1 MDATARRRLG
11 WLLVILATIGRGE
24 AAPREQYSSPPE
36 TMRGAGVRLSRIC
49 SERELTAVA
58 TRGPELL
65 ARLTR
70 SERQALGEG
79 YCRFD
84 VDRPVIVDVA
94 APADAPPFWL
104 ADRGFVATGL
114 SLSNDDA
121 TWQVYR
127 RTFHRGSVG
136 LGVNGLDLTPSA
148 HYVVFVR
155 PLAAKTKTTPAGD
168 SGAPGVRL
176 ATCCRPHWRVTIARP
191 GTSAALDVYRPF
203 AEIPAELT
211 GAVLLQPDHSARH
224 STRLATGRVWK
235 THVVSGPPPDQ
246 VAISYGAEAGREL
259 LFTWR
264 TSVDVM
270 TSAVRIAPAASSE
283 GRSPD
288 PRSIHVVTGS
298 SSVVETASVLNDPV
312 VRRHRVAVGGLEP
325 GRAYAYSLGDG
336 TDGGWTDWRTV
347 TTAPAPDRTLRFL
360 YLGDAQTGLEAWGRL
375 LSAAARQT
383 PAADFLILAGDLVD
397 RGNERT
403 NWDHFFLRAA
413 GVFDRLPVMPCAGN
427 HEYLD
432 VGPLLYRAS
441 FALPSNGPPG
451 IDAGLVYSFEAGDAF
466 FAVLDSTLAV
476 WDPAMARRQA
486 EWLDR
491 SLARTR
497 ARWKIAVFHHP
508 VYPSHPWRDMP
519 ALREHWVPVFDRHHV
534 DLVLQGHDH
543 SYQRTHPLR
552 NHRRASGPESGTIYL
567 IAVSG
572 DKYVE
577 GAHRD
582 GVARAMSRVS
592 TYQTIE
598 VDPATRRLTYEAH
611 TADGR
616 TVDSFAISK

>member
-1 MDATARRRLG
+1 MNATARRRLG
-11 WLLVILATIGRGE
+11 WLLLILATIGRGE
-24 AAPREQYSSPPE
+24 AAPRDPLPSARE
-36 TMRGAGVRLSRIC
+36 TMRGAGVRLSRMY
-49 SERELTAVA
+49 SERELTSVA

-65 ARLTR
+65 ARLTG
-70 SERQALGEG
+70 SERRALGEG

-84 VDRPVIVDVA
+84 VDRPVIVDIA
-94 APADAPPFWL
+94 AATDAPPFWL

-114 SLSNDDA
+114 SMTNDDA
-121 TWQVYR
+121 TWRVYR
-127 RTFHRGSVG
+127 RTFDRGSVG

-155 PLAAKTKTTPAGD
+155 ALAARMGTAPAADTDTPD
-168 SGAPGVRL
+168 VRL
-176 ATCCRPHWRVTIARP
+176 AASCRPAWRATIARP
-191 GTSAALDVYRPF
+191 GASAAFDVYRPF

-211 GAVLLQPDHSARH
+211 GAVLLQPSHAARH

-235 THVVSGPPPDQ
+235 THVVSGPAPDQ

-259 LFTWR
+259 VFTWR
-264 TSVDVM
+264 TSVDILA
-270 TSAVRIAPAASSE
+270 SAVRVAPEAGSE

-288 PRSIHVVTGS
+288 PRSIRVITGS
-298 SSVVETASVLNDPV
+298 SSTVETGNVLNDPV
-312 VRRHRVAVGGLEP
+312 IRRHRVAVGGLEP

-336 TDGGWTDWRTV
+336 TDGGWTEWRTV
-347 TTAPAPDRTLRFL
+347 TTAPGPDRPVRFL
-360 YLGDAQTGLEAWGRL
+360 YLGDAQTGLEGWGRL
-375 LSAAARQT
+375 LAAAARQT
-383 PAADFLILAGDLVD
+383 PPADFLILAGDLVD

-413 GVFDRLPVMPCAGN
+413 GVFDRLPVMPCVGN

-432 VGPLLYRAS
+432 VGPRLYRAN
-441 FALPSNGPPG
+441 FALPPNGPPG

-476 WDPAMARRQA
+476 WDPAMARRQV

-552 NHRRASGPESGTIYL
+552 NHRPASGPESGTIYL

-582 GVARAMSRVS
+582 GVAKAMSRVS

-598 VDPATRRLTYEAH
+598 IDPGTRRLIYEAR

>member
-1 MDATARRRLG
+1 MNATARRRLG
-11 WLLVILATIGRGE
+11 WLLVILATIGRGD
-24 AAPREQYSSPPE
+24 AAPRDPLPSPRE
-36 TMRGAGVRLSRIC
+36 TMRGAGVRLSRMY
-49 SERELTAVA
+49 SERVLTAVA
-58 TRGPELL
+58 SRGPELL
-65 ARLTR
+65 ARLTA
-70 SERQALGEG
+70 SERRALSEG

-84 VDRPVIVDVA
+84 VDRPVVVDVA
-94 APADAPPFWL
+94 APADATPFWL
-104 ADRGFVATGL
+104 ADRGFVATGHL
-114 SLSNDDA
+114 LTNDDA

-127 RTFHRGSVG
+127 RTFDRGPVG
-136 LGVNGLDLTPSA
+136 LGVNGLDITPSA

-155 PLAAKTKTTPAGD
+155 ELAARTRTAPSAD
-168 SGAPGVRL
+168 SSALEVRL
-176 ATCCRPHWRVTIARP
+176 TASCRPLWRATIARP
-191 GTSAALDVYRPF
+191 GVSAALDVYRPF

-211 GAVLLQPDHSARH
+211 GAVLLQPSYEARH
-224 STRLATGRVWK
+224 STRLATSRVWK
-235 THVVSGPPPDQ
+235 THVVSGPVPDQ
-246 VAISYGAEAGREL
+246 VAISYGTEAGREL
-259 LFTWR
+259 VFTWR
-264 TSVDVM
+264 TSDDV
-270 TSAVRIAPAASSE
+270 TASAVRIAPATSS
-283 GRSPD
+283 GTRALD
-288 PRSIHVVTGS
+288 PGAIRVVTGES
-298 SSVVETASVLNDPV
+298 SAVETANVLNDPV
-312 VRRHRVAVGGLEP
+312 IRRHRVAVGGLEP
-325 GRAYAYSLGDG
+325 SRAYVYSLGDG
-336 TDGGWTDWRTV
+336 ANDGWTDWRTV
-347 TTAPAPDRTLRFL
+347 ATAPGPDRAVRFL
-360 YLGDAQTGLEAWGRL
+360 YLGDAQTGLEGWGRL
-375 LSAAARQT
+375 LATAARQAS
-383 PAADFLILAGDLVD
+383 PADFLILAGDLVD

-432 VGPLLYRAS
+432 VGPRLYRAN

-451 IDAGLVYSFEAGDAF
+451 IDAGLVYSFEASDAF

-486 EWLDR
+486 EWLD
-491 SLARTR
+491 SALARTR

-552 NHRRASGPESGTIYL
+552 NHHRATGPERGTIYL

-582 GVARAMSRVS
+582 GVAKAMSHVS
-592 TYQTIE
+592 TYQAIE
-598 VDPATRRLTYEAH
+598 VDPATRRLTYEAR

-616 TVDSFAISK
+616 LVDSFAITK